1 MNEETFK
8 FLFLFSFFRRFFK
21 WPLCVFSKDWCFCFD
36 SKKMIWGF
44 FQR

>member
-8 FLFLFSFFRRFFK
+8 VFFSSFFGVFFK
-21 WPLCVFSKDWCFCFD
+21 WLLCVFSKDWCFRFD